1 VKGPRAL
8 TLGGFALLAVSLVRT
23 AWLSDDSYITFRTAD
38 NLVRGFGPV
47 WNTGERVQAFTHPLW
62 LGVFTPIYAIT
73 GEPYYTSLALCAL
86 LTIAAVFVLTR
97 LAARDEWPILVA
109 FAALLSSKA
118 FVDFSTSGLE
128 NALSHL
134 VLVTFLWLWWNE
146 PQGERR
152 IRRLSLVAALCM
164 LNRTDLALL
173 VMPPLLSEM
182 WRRGARS
189 SLRAAAVGMLPF
201 LAWECFSAFYYGSLV
216 PNTAYAK
223 LNLGFPLSD
232 LIARGE
238 DYFLRTL
245 LTDPVTLPVIILAP
259 LAIPRGR
266 WRIDWPL
273 AVGPLLVAIYI
284 LRIGGDFMM
293 GRFFT
298 ASLVWSVGILAASP
312 LLAAGRTSGPI
323 AATCVLL
330 GLLAPWEPALLSG
343 YGYSRINNVV
353 HGVPGQEPLDGTRYI
368 SVNNVMDERRYYY
381 ESSGLLKGRRGQQR
395 PDSALVDDGIELRR
409 GGERVVVRDGIGFTG
424 YFAGPDVHI
433 VDTYALSDPLLAR
446 LPAQRGTRTGHYRRD
461 LPAGYLES
469 LSSGRNQIED
479 SDLAAFYDRL
489 RLIVSGPLWSGERL
503 RAVTGLLLRRYD
515 YLLEKYSA
523 RNPPG

>member
-1 VKGPRAL
+1 MKGPRWL
-8 TLGGFALLAVSLVRT
+8 TVGGFALLTISLVRT

-38 NLVRGFGPV
+38 NLVHGFGPV

-73 GEPYYTSLALCAL
+73 GEPYYTALALCAL
-86 LTIAAVFVLTR
+86 LTIAAVLVLWR
-97 LAARDEWPILVA
+97 LAARDQRPMLVA

-134 VLVTFLWLWWNE
+134 LLVTFLFLWWNE
-146 PQGERR
+146 PPGERR
-152 IRRLSLVAALCM
+152 IRRLAFVAALCL

-173 VMPPLLSEM
+173 VAPPLLHEI
-182 WRRGARS
+182 WRHGERA
-189 SLRAAAVGMLPF
+189 SLRAAALGMLPF

-245 LTDPVTLPVIILAP
+245 LTDPVTVPVIVLAP
-259 LAIPRGR
+259 LAIPRTR
-266 WRIDWPL
+266 WRVDWPL
-273 AVGPLLVAIYI
+273 VVGPALVAIYI

-298 ASLVWSVGILAASP
+298 APLVWSVGILAASP
-312 LLAAGRTSGPI
+312 LLATGRTATMS
-323 AATCVLL
+323 AATCILL

-343 YGYSRINNVV
+343 YGYSRVNNIV

-395 PDSALVDDGIELRR
+395 PDSALVDDGIALRK
-409 GGERVVVRDGIGFTG
+409 GTERVVIRDGIGFTG
-424 YFAGPDVHI
+424 YFAGPNVHI

-446 LPAQRGTRTGHYRRD
+446 LPAQPGTRTGHYRRD
-461 LPAGYLES
+461 VPAGYIES
-469 LSSGRNQIED
+469 LVSGRNQIED
-479 SDLAAFYDRL
+479 HNLWLFYDRL
-489 RLIVSGPLWSGERL
+489 RLVVSGPLWSGERL
-503 RAVTGLLLRRYD
+503 RAVAGLLLRRYD
-515 YLLEKYSA
+515 YLLEPQSA
-523 RNPPG
+523 PNSPS